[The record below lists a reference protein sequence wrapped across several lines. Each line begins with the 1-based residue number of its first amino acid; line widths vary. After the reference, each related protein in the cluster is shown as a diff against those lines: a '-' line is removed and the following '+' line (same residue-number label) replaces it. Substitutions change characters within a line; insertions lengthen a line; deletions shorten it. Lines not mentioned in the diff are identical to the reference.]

1 MEAQGNPK
9 ERPGERSGSA
19 PPTRTTPPRS
29 DTTRAVS
36 PTATAS
42 SRGKAKGGATGT
54 GRSKRE
60 ATVTPLAKP
69 TVVPAPAAKSIT
81 TPATSPAQRARPRPP
96 TAKAIRSISHDIR
109 NLLTAVRGHAELAL
123 RGLAADDPV
132 REDVAHVV
140 VVTASVFEMVD
151 LLDGAPASDAQLS
164 TDLDLT
170 VSGMRRLLDALLPDH
185 VLLEIA
191 TSSERSRVP
200 LSRLRIERIVLNL
213 VMNARDAMPDGGRLV
228 VTTRRLP
235 DELAELTIADT
246 GPGFSDDALA
256 HLFVEGFTT
265 KGDRGGSGRGLA
277 AIHAIVRD
285 AGGSV
290 EVESAPG
297 EGARIVIRLP
307 FAEPIGI

>member
-9 ERPGERSGSA
+9 ERPGERSGA
-19 PPTRTTPPRS
+19 ARPTRTTPPRS
-29 DTTRAVS
+29 GTTPAAS
-36 PTATAS
+36 PTATS
-42 SRGKAKGGATGT
+42 SRAKGKSGATAT
-54 GRSKRE
+54 GRSKRQG
-60 ATVTPLAKP
+60 TVTPLAKP
-69 TVVPAPAAKSIT
+69 TVLPGPTATTIT
-81 TPATSPAQRARPRPP
+81 TLATSPARRARPRPP

-277 AIHAIVRD
+277 AIHTIVRD
-285 AGGSV
+285 AGGAV
-290 EVESAPG
+290 EVESVPG

>member
-1 MEAQGNPK
+1 VKP
-9 ERPGERSGSA
+9 A
-19 PPTRTTPPRS
+19 PV
-29 DTTRAVS
+29 A
-36 PTATAS
+36 AS
-42 SRGKAKGGATGT
+42 
-54 GRSKRE
+54 
-60 ATVTPLAKP
+60 
-69 TVVPAPAAKSIT
+69 VPATPT
-81 TPATSPAQRARPRPP
+81 PPATSVRRPRPKP
-96 TAKAIRSISHDIR
+96 PSAKAIRSISHDIR

-151 LLDGAPASDAQLS
+151 LLDGAPASDTQLS

-185 VLLEIA
+185 VMLEIA
-191 TSSERSRVP
+191 TSSERSRVA

-228 VTTRRLP
+228 VSTRRLS
-235 DELAELTIADT
+235 DERAELTIADT
-246 GPGFSDDALA
+246 GPGFSEDALA

-285 AGGSV
+285 AGGTV
-290 EVESAPG
+290 DVESVPG
-297 EGARIVIRLP
+297 QGATLVIRLP

>member
-1 MEAQGNPK
+1 VPIRTRPK
-9 ERPGERSGSA
+9 
-19 PPTRTTPPRS
+19 PP
-29 DTTRAVS
+29 S
-36 PTATAS
+36 PT
-42 SRGKAKGGATGT
+42 
-54 GRSKRE
+54 
-60 ATVTPLAKP
+60 
-69 TVVPAPAAKSIT
+69 
-81 TPATSPAQRARPRPP
+81 
-96 TAKAIRSISHDIR
+96 AIRSISHDIR
-109 NLLTAVRGHAELAL
+109 NLLSAVRGHAELAL

-151 LLDGAPASDAQLS
+151 LLDGAPASDTQLS

-170 VSGMRRLLDALLPDH
+170 VRGMRRLLDALLPDH
-185 VLLEIA
+185 VVLEIT
-191 TSSERSRVP
+191 TSSDRSRVA

-213 VMNARDAMPDGGRLV
+213 VMNARDAMADGGTLV
-228 VTTRRLP
+228 VATRRLP
-235 DELAELTIADT
+235 NDRAELSVADS
-246 GPGFSDDALA
+246 GPGFSEDALA

-290 EVESAPG
+290 EVESVAG
-297 EGARIVIRLP
+297 QGATVVVRLP